1 MFFCICLVFEQVAY
15 SMLKGGDAGEDP
27 IDAHYKKLKT
37 DIVPLEKKSEEY
49 DRLVTYVKNTHAATH
64 NMYDLEVEEVRLT
77 FIMLGQMVRGMI
89 MVSGHA
95 VCMSLHA
102 FHIACNLL
110 YKVLW

>member
-1 MFFCICLVFEQVAY
+1 
-15 SMLKGGDAGEDP
+15 MLKGGDAGEDP

-77 FIMLGQMVRGMI
+77 FITLGQIVRDVI
-89 MVSGHA
+89 IISGHT
-95 VCMSLHA
+95 VCMCLQA
-102 FHIACNLL
+102 FHFACNLL
-110 YKVLW
+110 CGLYKVQC